1 MSPRNI
7 ERCSSF
13 RSHRYRRTKQVLH
26 GAGLSSHARS
36 YNRVPTA
43 VAQPQRPSHAVIL
56 GNHEGSRRQQ
66 LRLPSSPSTRQ
77 LPTAAVPVDSS
88 RDTAGAL
95 GTGNR
100 DLRPPS
106 GRLGVGGGG
115 SNCWSWSPSALRTA
129 RDADVVRGRYGSE
142 AASLVFER
150 GRAARRPEERVRWV
164 GSGREPERMQSMCAV
179 RRAG

>member
-1 MSPRNI
+1 MDPRNI
-7 ERCSSF
+7 ERSSS
-13 RSHRYRRTKQVLH
+13 RGHRYRRTGQ
-26 GAGLSSHARS
+26 GCRRTCET
-36 YNRVPTA
+36 YNRVPT
-43 VAQPQRPSHAVIL
+43 VVVRPQRPSHVVIL
-56 GNHEGSRRQQ
+56 DNHEGSRRQQ
-66 LRLPSSPSTRQ
+66 LRLSSSSSTRQ

-106 GRLGVGGGG
+106 GRPGVGGGG
-115 SNCWSWSPSALRTA
+115 GDCWLWSHSAARTPS
-129 RDADVVRGRYGSE
+129 DADAVRGRYGAE

-150 GRAARRPEERVRWV
+150 GRATRRPDESVRWV